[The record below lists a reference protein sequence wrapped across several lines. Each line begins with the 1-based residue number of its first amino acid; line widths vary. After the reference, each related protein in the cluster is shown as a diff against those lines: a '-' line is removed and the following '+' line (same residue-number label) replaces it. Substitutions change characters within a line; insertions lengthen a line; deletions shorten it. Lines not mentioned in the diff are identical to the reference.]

1 MLMKLSH
8 LKQLITY
15 FKKFEKISAIY
26 RVSDTI
32 IKVAFDRDDE
42 LYFDMQRSNSA
53 VFTCKNYTRSKVYNA
68 PFDVVLA
75 KRFNRCEVED
85 VSLVSGDKILRF
97 TTVQKGAYKEI
108 RTYLQFEFTGKYTN
122 VIILDENETV
132 LEALRHIDLF
142 SSFREVRVGQKL
154 LPPPAAPFVAK
165 DYPIED
171 IRKFLEDVYS
181 ERVHN
186 RLETLKKQKIA
197 LLEKKLSRL
206 QKLYDKL
213 DDETVLRKDVEQN
226 EHLGNLV
233 LANLHLIKPYE
244 KHLHV
249 KDYDGSDVQ
258 IKLESFF
265 STPADIAK
273 HFFKLSKK
281 AKQKAKNLHIERSS
295 LEEKMEFLRHFIQT
309 VESARDVS
317 KIELLFPAKKQDKKV
332 RQNESIEQFFID
344 GYKVM
349 IGKSE
354 KGNIELLQ
362 NAKAKDMW
370 LHLKERPS
378 AHVIIVTD
386 KQSLPQHIIYE
397 AAKLCVDFSVFEK
410 GRYLVDYTQ
419 RREVKIQEGANV
431 LYYKYNTIEVDNTL

>member
-1 MLMKLSH
+1 MKLSH
-8 LKQLITY
+8 LKQLIAY
-15 FKKFEKISAIY
+15 FKRFEKISAIY

-42 LYFDMQRSNSA
+42 VYFDMQRSNSA
-53 VFTCKNYTRSKVYNA
+53 IFTCKNYTRSKVYNA

-75 KRFNRCEVED
+75 KRFNRCEVENVTLEGD
-85 VSLVSGDKILRF
+85 DKILRF
-97 TTVQKGAYKEI
+97 TTVMKGAYKEI

-122 VIILDENETV
+122 VIILDEDETV

-154 LPPPAAPFVAK
+154 LPPPVAPFVAK
-165 DYPIED
+165 EYPIED
-171 IRKFLEDVYS
+171 IEKFLEDVYTQRT
-181 ERVHN
+181 EH
-186 RLETLKKQKIA
+186 RLQTLKKQKLS
-197 LLEKKLSRL
+197 LLQKKFSRL

-213 DDETVLRKDVEQN
+213 DDEERLQKEIEEN
-226 EHLGNLV
+226 EYLGNLV

-244 KHLHV
+244 KLLHV
-249 KDYDGSDVQ
+249 KDYEGNDLQ

-265 STPADIAK
+265 STPSDIAK

-295 LEEKMEFLRHFIQT
+295 LGEKMEFLQHFIQT
-309 VESARDVS
+309 VEAVQDIS
-317 KIELLFPAKKQDKKV
+317 KIELLFPAKKQDKRVK
-332 RQNESIEQFFID
+332 QNESVEQFFID

-349 IGKSE
+349 LGKSE

-362 NAKAKDMW
+362 KAKAKDTW
-370 LHLKERPS
+370 IHLKDRPS

-386 KQSLPQHIIYE
+386 KQSLPSHIIYE

-431 LYYKYNTIEVDNTL
+431 LYNKYNTIEVDNTL